1 MDIGVLPKD
10 NLEGT
15 AGMFSIMTRRQGNL
29 VGVACCGAMMAAA
42 LFFQH
47 VLHLEPCPLCVLQ
60 RVGTIS
66 LGTVFLIACL
76 HNPGR
81 FGARVY
87 GILLMMV
94 ALAAASV
101 SARHVWL
108 QSLPPDQAP
117 ACGPGLDYMLEVFP
131 LLDAM
136 RMVFSGSGECAEI
149 VWQFLGLSMPA
160 WVFICLVALGLAGL
174 VSNWARRPGE

>member
-1 MDIGVLPKD
+1 
-10 NLEGT
+10 
-15 AGMFSIMTRRQGNL
+15 MFAQLTRRQANTM
-29 VGVACCGAMMAAA
+29 GVACCSGMMAAA

-66 LGTVFLIACL
+66 LGIVFLVAAMQ
-76 HNPGR
+76 NPGR
-81 FGARVY
+81 TGARAY
-87 GILLMMV
+87 GVLLMLV
-94 ALAAASV
+94 AAVAASV

-117 ACGPGLDYMLEVFP
+117 ECGPGLDYILDVFP
-131 LLDAM
+131 LLDALK
-136 RMVFSGSGECAEI
+136 MVFSGSGECAEI

-160 WVFICLVALGLAGL
+160 WVFICFVTLGLAGL
-174 VSNWARRPGE
+174 AFNWARRPGE